1 LPENKSQLK
10 VGDQFNIDA
19 YSSNAG
25 TPKPSSIQVSLSKIL
40 SGDETGNFTAMKL
53 DNPIN
58 VTSSGNTFTIP
69 NVPAGNY
76 ILDAFVKYP
85 FGGIGLVYTIETQL
99 GT

>member
-1 LPENKSQLK
+1 
-10 VGDQFNIDA
+10 
-19 YSSNAG
+19 
-25 TPKPSSIQVSLSKIL
+25 
-40 SGDETGNFTAMKL
+40 MKL